1 MFFIN
6 EMTVLARNS
15 IIYFKTTNISSYK
28 LTKIETGHIY
38 VNLHILHV
46 IYLFIFRCED
56 FSTLKK
62 DIDKW
67 MNASLRAPCKRYV
80 YSIQTYRPFS

>member
-6 EMTVLARNS
+6 QMTVLVRNS
-15 IIYFKTTNISSYK
+15 IIYSKTTNIGSYK

-46 IYLFIFRCED
+46 TYLFILRCED
-56 FSTLKK
+56 FSTLQK
-62 DIDKW
+62 DIDRW
-67 MNASLRAPCKRYV
+67 MNASLTAPCKR
-80 YSIQTYRPFS
+80 